1 MEKDEVLETTQ
12 EYIAPE
18 LQKEIEAKAAEIKA
32 KDPSLR
38 IVYPIYVEG
47 TEFDEKP
54 YYVGYFREPSF
65 KTFSKYLALSQNDQ
79 AVAMRT
85 LANDCF
91 LDGDK
96 ELVTDDSLFLFGL
109 MGQLTKIISMRHGKL
124 VNLSKPGK

>member
-1 MEKDEVLETTQ
+1 MEKDEVLGTTQ

-47 TEFDEKP
+47 TGFDEKP
-54 YYVGYFREPSF
+54 HYVGYFREPSF

>member
-1 MEKDEVLETTQ
+1 MEQDEVLGTAQ
-12 EYIAPE
+12 EYISSE
-18 LQKEIEAKAAEIKA
+18 LQKEIEAKAAEIKS

-47 TEFDEKP
+47 SEFDEKP
-54 YYVGYFREPSF
+54 HYIGYFREPSF

>member
-1 MEKDEVLETTQ
+1 MKKDEVLETTQ

-54 YYVGYFREPSF
+54 HYVGYFREPSF